1 MGLRNIFRK
10 QLASVIEWK
19 PQPAN
24 LLLHR
29 YPSSTEEIKNAS
41 KLIIGPGQGCI
52 LVYEGKVSDVLNEQG
67 TYNIR
72 TDNHPFITSL
82 LKISQNFESEH
93 KVALFY
99 YRKADV
105 LNQGWGTS
113 SPIKYIDQEYGI
125 PVELSAYGN
134 FSYVLKD
141 PQRLLTELVGTEDD
155 YSTMAF
161 KDVMQGRISDG
172 LRSYLAISELPFTKI
187 DTQLANISQA
197 LSEQLHTEYEKL
209 GMTLTDFRIESTSF
223 DEHTMKRIGE
233 VADITSGTKAAAE
246 AGLSYAELEKLRALR
261 DAAKNEGGGFAAAG
275 IGLGAGVEMGKLFTE
290 KTNEALEKGDDPYQQ
305 LKKLK
310 ILLDENI
317 LTKEEYKEKKKE
329 ILAKI

>member
-19 PQPAN
+19 PQPSD

-29 YPSSTEEIKNAS
+29 YPSPTEEIKNAS
-41 KLIIGPGQGCI
+41 KLIVGPGQGCI
-52 LVYEGKVSDVLNEQG
+52 LVYEGKVTNVLSEQG

-99 YRKADV
+99 YRKAEV

-134 FSYVLKD
+134 FSYVVED
-141 PQRLLTELVGTEDD
+141 PERLLTELVGTEDD
-155 YSTMAF
+155 YTTFDFREM
-161 KDVMQGRISDG
+161 MQSRIADG
-172 LRSYLAISELPFTKI
+172 LRSHLADAELPFTKI
-187 DTQLANISQA
+187 DTQLANISKA
-197 LSEQLHTEYEKL
+197 LNTNLYSEYDKL
-209 GMTLTDFRIESTSF
+209 GMALIDFRIESTTF
-223 DEHTMKRIGE
+223 DKNTIKRIGE
-233 VADITSGTKAAAE
+233 VADITSGAKAAAE
-246 AGLSYAELEKLRALR
+246 AGLSFAELEKLRALR

-290 KTNEALEKGDDPYQQ
+290 KTNEILIKGEDPYQQ

-310 ILLDENI
+310 LLLDENI
-317 LTKEEYKEKKKE
+317 LTEEEYEEKKKE